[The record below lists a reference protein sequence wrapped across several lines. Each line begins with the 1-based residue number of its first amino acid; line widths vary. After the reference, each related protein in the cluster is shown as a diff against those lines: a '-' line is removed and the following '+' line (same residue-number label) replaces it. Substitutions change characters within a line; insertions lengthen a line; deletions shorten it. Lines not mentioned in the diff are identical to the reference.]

1 MLWKVGTKDRM
12 MKKLLSLLLAAL
24 LLLAPVYVSSAGATF
39 KTYHNEAN
47 GYAIDYPSDW
57 TILSKETL
65 KTVTDSIASGE
76 TLIKGLDASALETYR
91 AQIEAMDMVMFMS
104 ADGVVN
110 ANINCQAVPVQ
121 LMGDLIIKSVYPAVV
136 QQLQA
141 AFADYAQLAEPQI
154 EKVGNYEFVE
164 TAGQYTLSGMSFN
177 LLQAYCCSESTLYTI
192 TYTINASMNPD
203 MEALE
208 SIFSA
213 MMASFTPV

>member
-12 MKKLLSLLLAAL
+12 MKKISLLLAAL
-24 LLLAPVYVSSAGATF
+24 LVLTPVYAASAGATF

-65 KTVTDSIASGE
+65 ETTMDSIASGE
-76 TLIKGLDASALETYR
+76 TPIKGMDASTLETYK
-91 AQIEAMDMVMFMS
+91 AQIEAMDMVIFMS

-110 ANINCQAVPVQ
+110 ANINCQTVPVQ
-121 LMGDLIIKSVYPAVV
+121 LTGDLIIKSVYPAVV
-136 QQLQA
+136 QQLQT
-141 AFADYAQLAEPQI
+141 AFADYGQLAEPQI
-154 EKVGNYEFVE
+154 EKVGDYEFVE
-164 TAGQYTLSGMSFN
+164 TAGQHTLSGMNFIM
-177 LLQAYCCSESTLYTI
+177 LQAYYCSESTLYTI

-213 MMASFTPV
+213 MVASFTPA